1 MRWPLRGSYLL
12 SVRSTAPLYSTALKE
27 EAKAVARGLKV
38 VDGDPVLVKL
48 MDKYVG
54 KVLV

>member
-27 EAKAVARGLKV
+27 EARAVARGLKV